1 MTVDADLSGSLA
13 DPAIIAGFE
22 WSSPTVMGTE
32 FEHVSVRAFGDLAEV
47 EWSATANLAP
57 GTEATANGVVDL
69 TALRTDGQWRID
81 ISDVGRI
88 AGLVDV
94 STDIPAGLSGRVAAA
109 GDFVL
114 DGSDWSVS
122 GQVHGADLGT
132 GDWRVA
138 SLDAVF
144 DVDPDRLVLAG
155 LRCEIFDG
163 SVTGSAEVGFAG
175 FDSSLVGE
183 LEWTGL
189 NLARAP
195 VDLRGAGRV

>member
-1 MTVDADLSGSLA
+1 MSPPIARRGSA
-13 DPAIIAGFE
+13 
-22 WSSPTVMGTE
+22 V
-32 FEHVSVRAFGDLAEV
+32 
-47 EWSATANLAP
+47 
-57 GTEATANGVVDL
+57 
-69 TALRTDGQWRID
+69 
-81 ISDVGRI
+81 
-88 AGLVDV
+88 
-94 STDIPAGLSGRVAAA
+94 RVAAA

-132 GDWRVA
+132 GDWRVD

-189 NLARAP
+189 DLARAP
-195 VDLRGAGRV
+195 VDLRGAGEGLTDGTVHIQGTLAHPTGVVEVQWAPRDPASPVPALSSRARSNRESCGWSPRT